1 MCRACKHKMYEAEVQ
16 RIQLRFCALCHS
28 PIDFKKFGLKDQE

>member
-1 MCRACKHKMYEAEVQ
+1 MYEAEVQ

-28 PIDFKKFGLKDQE
+28 TIDFKKFGLKDQEWTK